1 MHKTFLTALAAA
13 TIFAIGMPA
22 DRAVANAA
30 TMSPVVA
37 VASSSLVREA
47 AIICGGN
54 GCNPVHTKADKRRQ
68 YKPLGYTKPLRQSA
82 KSSCVGIA

>member
-13 TIFAIGMPA
+13 TIFAIAMPA

-30 TMSPVVA
+30 AASSVVA

-54 GCNPVHTKADKRRQ
+54 GCNPVHTKAEKRRQ
-68 YKPLGYTKPLRQSA
+68 YQPLGYTKPLRQSLI
-82 KSSCVGIA
+82 SSFAGIA